1 MQQCN
6 NTTKNKVC
14 DQINM
19 ALTQATTVYIALACS
34 AIILST
40 VFILAETTNYTFF
53 IIVFSLYLMGSSA
66 YVYAYLTMKKSSM
79 QKVNGVVDTKYNVA
93 NYISIYNVVLSF
105 FVFIIAMILVVARAR
120 RIGDRRGLGMGDR
133 RGLEE

>member
-1 MQQCN
+1 
-6 NTTKNKVC
+6 
-14 DQINM
+14 M